1 MGFKYRI
8 IGSRNLRKYI
18 GRISEPSYM
27 AEAQAQ
33 KIANTFCEIP
43 WEPVSE
49 KSAMTTY
56 HTDAVIDDT
65 TGETGFDANVRLQD
79 SFDAAAFCADHVGG
93 MHKVYANAAV
103 YKYKIPTG
111 DVGKTLQSI
120 SVNTTSDPYNA
131 QGVRL
136 HIITNDDGVIPMG
149 CHTLRG
155 ENSEGQVIQ
164 DGTTAQA
171 VAIRTVRTVD
181 GTDYWYPTVETAV
194 ITPTSSFV
202 LGQYLLL
209 VVAKESYS
217 AVRGN
222 WIEGSSFITNDV
234 EIELDSESTSLS
246 PDKPTDLSNDYSIIF
261 KCPDHGYSGIV
272 IGSAKSKNIRVFKD
286 MRVIAFPSSVFAS
299 IGDVAE
305 KSFSDCSNFSL
316 YFAKVTG
323 RDGYPSTQLFSVN
336 QNLKDI
342 SPKFYDYVSNRAE
355 EIESLTIAHSVA
367 TQSTP
372 TGTISILAGLK
383 KSSAVCSVGFTIE
396 YSISNGVASYVSS
409 STMENDKWNDIKT
422 NSVAKFYYTYTYGNN
437 NHGAQI
443 PIAKDS
449 IFHYDTPP
457 YHAEKLNVRRI
468 PIGGGDLLYFVNRS
482 RTMPGEITKSIAF
495 GTFTSIAGVQVEK
508 GIVIIDSSMDAT
520 DPIKA
525 VFPLELDSYE
535 KLKCDIGYS
544 EFASSR
550 SVYAVISGNFRMANG
565 VSCPDGGAII
575 YIRHDINTNN
585 PEEYSIV
592 NTIVPVSGLGN
603 AINFFIDNSAPCT
616 YSSVHIV

>member
-202 LGQYLLL
+202 LGKFLLL

-246 PDKPTDLSNDYSIIF
+246 PDEPTDLSNDYSIIF
-261 KCPDHGYSGIV
+261 KCPDHGDSGIV

-286 MRVIAFPSSVFAS
+286 MQVSATPASVFAC

-316 YFAKVTG
+316 YFAKVTS
-323 RDGYPSTQLFSVN
+323 RTGYPSTQLFSVN

-367 TQSTP
+367 TSSTP
-372 TGTISILAGLK
+372 TGAISILAGLK

-409 STMENDKWNDIKT
+409 STMENDTWNDVKT
-422 NSVAKFYYTYTYGNN
+422 NSVAKFYYTYGNN
-437 NHGAQI
+437 NRGMQI
-443 PIAKDS
+443 AITKDS
-449 IFHYDTPP
+449 IFHYATPP
-457 YHAEKLNVRRI
+457 FGSLQQNVRRV
-468 PIGGGDLLYFVNRS
+468 PISGGDLVYFVNRS
-482 RTMPGEITKSIAF
+482 QTMPGEITESIAF

-508 GIVIIDSSMDAT
+508 GIVVIDSSENAT
-520 DPIKA
+520 NKIKA
-525 VFPLELDSYE
+525 VFSLALDSYE
-535 KLKCDIGYS
+535 NLKCDIRYS
-544 EFASSR
+544 ENASER
-550 SVYAVISGNFRMANG
+550 AAYAVISGNFRMANG

-575 YIRHDINTNN
+575 YIRHILNQDN
-585 PEEYSIV
+585 PEEYSIE
-592 NTIVPVSGLGN
+592 NTIVPVSELGN
-603 AINFFIDNSAPCT
+603 ATNFFIESSAPCN
-616 YSSVHIV
+616 YSSVYIV

>member
-8 IGSRNLRKYI
+8 IGRRNLRKYI

-33 KIANTFCEIP
+33 KIANIFCEIP

-56 HTDAVIDDT
+56 HTDAVIDDN

-93 MHKVYANAAV
+93 MHKAYANAAV

-194 ITPTSSFV
+194 IAPTSSFV

-234 EIELDSESTSLS
+234 EIELDSESISLS
-246 PDKPTDLSNDYSIIF
+246 PDEPTDLSNDYSIIL
-261 KCPDHGYSGIV
+261 KCHTLRGSEIV

-286 MRVIAFPSSVFAS
+286 IKVLSLTSYVFAC

-316 YFAKVTG
+316 YFANVSGKV
-323 RDGYPSTQLFSVN
+323 GYPSTQLFSVN

-355 EIESLTIAHSVA
+355 EIESLTIAHSEA
-367 TQSTP
+367 TPSNP

-383 KSSAVCSVGFTIE
+383 KSYAACSVGFTIE

-422 NSVAKFYYTYTYGNN
+422 NSVAKFYYTYGDK

-443 PIAKDS
+443 AIAKDS

-457 YHAEKLNVRRI
+457 YNADRLNVRRI

-482 RTMPGEITKSIAF
+482 STMPGEITKSIAF

-508 GIVIIDSSMDAT
+508 GIVIIDSSMNAT

-544 EFASSR
+544 EVATKR

-575 YIRHDINTNN
+575 YISHNININN

-603 AINFFIDNSAPCT
+603 AINFFIETSAPCN

>member
-93 MHKVYANAAV
+93 MHKIYANAAV

-261 KCPDHGYSGIV
+261 KCLDHGDSGIV

-286 MRVIAFPSSVFAS
+286 MKVLSITSYVFAC

-316 YFAKVTG
+316 YFANISGVV
-323 RDGYPSTQLFSVN
+323 GYPSTQLFSVN

-355 EIESLTIAHSVA
+355 EIESLTIAHSEA
-367 TQSTP
+367 TPSNS

-409 STMENDKWNDIKT
+409 STMENDIWNDIKT
-422 NSVAKFYYTYTYGNN
+422 NSVAKFYYTYGDN
-437 NHGAQI
+437 NHGMQI
-443 PIAKDS
+443 SISKDS
-449 IFHYDTPP
+449 IFHCDTPP
-457 YHAEKLNVRRI
+457 YNVSQSNVRRI

-482 RTMPGEITKSIAF
+482 STMPGEITKSIAF

-508 GIVIIDSSMDAT
+508 GIVVIDSSMNAT
-520 DPIKA
+520 DPIKE

-544 EFASSR
+544 DVGLNR
-550 SVYAVISGNFRMANG
+550 GVYAVISGNFRMANG

-575 YIRHDINTNN
+575 CISHNKNMNN
-585 PEEYSIV
+585 PEEDSIV
-592 NTIVPVSGLGN
+592 NTIVPVSGLDN
-603 AINFFIDNSAPCT
+603 AINFFIETAAPCN

>member
-33 KIANTFCEIP
+33 KIANTLCEIS

-56 HTDAVIDDT
+56 HTDAVIDDN

-79 SFDAAAFCADHVGG
+79 LFDAAAFCADHVGG

-136 HIITNDDGVIPMG
+136 HIITNDNGVIPMG

-194 ITPTSSFV
+194 ITPTSPFV

-234 EIELDSESTSLS
+234 EIELNSESTSLS
-246 PDKPTDLSNDYSIIF
+246 PDEPTDLSNDYSIIF
-261 KCPDHGYSGIV
+261 KCPNHSDSGIV

-286 MRVIAFPSSVFAS
+286 MEVSAIPSSVFAC

-316 YFAKVTG
+316 YFAKPNE
-323 RDGYPSTQLFSVN
+323 RPGYPSTQLFSVN

-367 TQSTP
+367 IPSTP

-383 KSSAVCSVGFTIE
+383 KSSAVCSIGFTIE

-409 STMENDKWNDIKT
+409 STMENDNWNDIKT
-422 NSVAKFYYTYTYGNN
+422 NSVAKFYYTYGED

-443 PIAKDS
+443 AIAKDS

-457 YHAEKLNVRRI
+457 YNFLIPNVRRI
-468 PIGGGDLLYFVNRS
+468 PSGGGDLLYFVNRS
-482 RTMPGEITKSIAF
+482 STMPGEITKSIAF

-508 GIVIIDSSMDAT
+508 GIVIIDSSENAT
-520 DPIKA
+520 NPIKA
-525 VFPLELDSYE
+525 VFHLELDSYE

-544 EFASSR
+544 EGTLKR
-550 SVYAVISGNFRMANG
+550 IVYAVISGNFRMVNG
-565 VSCPDGGAII
+565 VSCPDGGAVI
-575 YIRHDINTNN
+575 YIRHNINTNN
-585 PEEYSIV
+585 PEEYSIIKE
-592 NTIVPVSGLGN
+592 IVPVSGLGN
-603 AINFFIDNSAPCT
+603 AINFFIDNSVPCS